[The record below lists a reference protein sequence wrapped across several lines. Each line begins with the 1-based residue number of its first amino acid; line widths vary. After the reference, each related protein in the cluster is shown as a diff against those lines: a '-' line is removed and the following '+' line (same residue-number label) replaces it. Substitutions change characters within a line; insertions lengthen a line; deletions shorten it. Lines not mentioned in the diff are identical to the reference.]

1 VDLPIAYGRESFT
14 LPPPW
19 RRCVLGRGRDVPGAD
34 AELMRQLERAAAA
47 GTPVEAV
54 VVLRSRRDV
63 PDPARTETL
72 ARELVDRVQDS
83 TGREAVDVHVFR
95 NLGRF
100 VIAADA
106 AFLRELLAQPE
117 VDSALANR
125 RPP

>member
-1 VDLPIAYGRESFT
+1 M
-14 LPPPW
+14 
-19 RRCVLGRGRDVPGAD
+19 PGAD
-34 AELMRQLERAAAA
+34 AELTRQLERAAAA

-54 VVLRSRRDV
+54 VLLRSRRDV
-63 PDPARTETL
+63 PDPARTEKL

-100 VIAADA
+100 VVAADA

-117 VDSALANR
+117 VDSAMANR

>member
-1 VDLPIAYGRESFT
+1 MPR
-14 LPPPW
+14 
-19 RRCVLGRGRDVPGAD
+19 AD
-34 AELMRQLERAAAA
+34 AELTRQLERAAAA

-63 PDPARTETL
+63 PDPARTEAL

-100 VIAADA
+100 AVAADA

>member
-1 VDLPIAYGRESFT
+1 
-14 LPPPW
+14 
-19 RRCVLGRGRDVPGAD
+19 
-34 AELMRQLERAAAA
+34 MRQLERAAAA

>member
-1 VDLPIAYGRESFT
+1 M
-14 LPPPW
+14 PP
-19 RRCVLGRGRDVPGAD
+19 AD
-34 AELMRQLERAAAA
+34 AELTRQLERAAAA

-63 PDPARTETL
+63 PDPAFTEAL
-72 ARELVDRVQDS
+72 ARELVDRVRDS

-100 VIAADA
+100 VVAADA